1 METMKQTAP
10 ALPADVKAE
19 KNTLARFNASIAS
32 PEMSSYLA
40 SVLGS
45 RKESFISNII
55 SLVANDVKLQS
66 CTPMSLIYAGIK
78 ATAIGLSIDP
88 NLGQAYVIPYNTTS
102 RYTDKATGEQRT
114 AVRCVAQFQM
124 GYKGF
129 YQLALRSGLFRTINV
144 TDIRAGEIDGFD
156 LLTGE
161 VSLRRVGN
169 RETLPVIGY
178 AAYFALTGGF
188 SKSLFMTSEEI
199 RAHALKY
206 SQTYKSKNEKVRDG
220 SRWSTDFETMARKT
234 VLKLLL
240 SRYAPLSTDLRAAV
254 EADQCTFGDRGEMTY
269 PDAPAA
275 VPSAAAPAVEER
287 KENMRENG
295 SASVTEDLP

>member
-1 METMKQTAP
+1 METAKQKTT

-19 KNTLARFNASIAS
+19 KDSLARFNASIAS

-45 RKESFISNII
+45 RKESFVSNII
-55 SLVANDVKLQS
+55 SLVANDVKLQA

-78 ATAIGLSIDP
+78 ATALGLSIDP
-88 NLGQAYVIPYNTTS
+88 NLGQAYVIPYNTTT
-102 RYTDKATGEQRT
+102 RYTDTATGEQR
-114 AVRCVAQFQM
+114 AVTRCVAQFQM

-129 YQLALRSGLFRTINV
+129 YQLALRSGQFRTINV
-144 TDIRAGEIDGFD
+144 TDIRAGEIDGYD

-161 VSLRRVGN
+161 IRLRRAEA
-169 RETLPVIGY
+169 RETFPVIGY

-188 SKSLFMTSEEI
+188 SKSMFMSVEEI
-199 RAHALKY
+199 KAHASQY
-206 SQTYKSKNEKVRDG
+206 SQTYKSEKEWVKKS
-220 SRWSTDFETMARKT
+220 SRWVSDFDMMARKT

-254 EADQCTFGDRGEMTY
+254 DADQCTFGDKGEISY
-269 PDAPAA
+269 PDAPQAA
-275 VPSAAAPAVEER
+275 HPAAAPAIEGR
-287 KENMRENG
+287 KEQMRATA
-295 SASVTEDLP
+295 SATVTEDLP